1 MAQKKLFEEFGAA
14 SQTLGDRIGVWQA
27 QFNQAWQHIVAQI
40 SNGNKVSIDYIKD
53 VMAAAK
59 EAQQLRDGLF
69 EKNNALKIAEAEA
82 RIAIANEM
90 KIVNDSTKTAEERL
104 AAQEHAE

>member
-1 MAQKKLFEEFGAA
+1 MVTGLINKAAETTQRWGDKFGILKAQSSAVIDHMVATITNWNNRSKA
-14 SQTLGDRIGVWQA
+14 SIKEVW
-27 QFNQAWQHIVAQI
+27 
-40 SNGNKVSIDYIKD
+40 D
-53 VMAAAK
+53 AAA

-82 RIAIANEM
+82 RIAIANKM